1 MAILGGESMYIIVTG
16 PKNTMQIHSR
26 VQIQHDPKKTWST
39 RDKHTHKH
47 TFGAIEFGVF
57 NIN

>member
-1 MAILGGESMYIIVTG
+1 MYIIVTG